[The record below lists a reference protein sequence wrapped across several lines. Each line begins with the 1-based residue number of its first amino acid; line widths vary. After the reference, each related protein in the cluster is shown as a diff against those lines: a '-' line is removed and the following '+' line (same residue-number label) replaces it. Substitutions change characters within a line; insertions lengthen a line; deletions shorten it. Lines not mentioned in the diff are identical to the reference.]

1 VLPDRYALVGYP
13 RQGAPTVDLSAE
25 PFGCMLVD
33 PFETTLVVRE
43 QLLRILPDPVTVL
56 AARRVIV
63 LEGQLPDDLVGFM
76 AALSA
81 AIADR
86 GIWLLALGAATRD
99 HLLVADNQL
108 AEAIDALAALAGA
121 NTPAP

>member
-1 VLPDRYALVGYP
+1 
-13 RQGAPTVDLSAE
+13 
-25 PFGCMLVD
+25 MLVD

-43 QLLRILPDPVTVL
+43 ELLQALPEPATVL

-63 LEGQLPDDLVGFM
+63 LEGQLADDLVGFM

-81 AIADR
+81 AIAER
-86 GIWLLALGAATRD
+86 GVWLLALGAATRD
-99 HLLVADNQL
+99 HLLVADDQL
-108 AEAIDALAALAGA
+108 AEAIDALASLAGD

>member
-1 VLPDRYALVGYP
+1 V
-13 RQGAPTVDLSAE
+13 
-25 PFGCMLVD
+25 LVD

-43 QLLRILPDPVTVL
+43 QLLRSLPEPATVL

-63 LEGQLPDDLVGFM
+63 LEGQLADDLVGFM

-99 HLLVADNQL
+99 HLLVADEQL
-108 AEAIDALAALAGA
+108 AGAMDALAALAGE

>member
-1 VLPDRYALVGYP
+1 V
-13 RQGAPTVDLSAE
+13 
-25 PFGCMLVD
+25 LVD

-43 QLLRILPDPVTVL
+43 ELLRSLPQPATVL

-63 LEGQLPDDLVGFM
+63 LEGQLADDLVGFM
-76 AALSA
+76 AALTG

-99 HLLVADNQL
+99 HLLVADDQL
-108 AEAIDALAALAGA
+108 AEAIHALASLAGESS
-121 NTPAP
+121 PAP

>member
-1 VLPDRYALVGYP
+1 V
-13 RQGAPTVDLSAE
+13 
-25 PFGCMLVD
+25 LVD

-43 QLLRILPDPVTVL
+43 QLLRTLPEPATVL

-63 LEGQLPDDLVGFM
+63 LEGQLADDLVGFM

-99 HLLVADNQL
+99 HLLVADDQL
-108 AEAIDALAALAGA
+108 AEAIEALAALAGV

>member
-1 VLPDRYALVGYP
+1 V
-13 RQGAPTVDLSAE
+13 
-25 PFGCMLVD
+25 LVD

-43 QLLRILPDPVTVL
+43 QLLRSLPEPATVL

-63 LEGQLPDDLVGFM
+63 LEGQLADDLVGFM

>member
-1 VLPDRYALVGYP
+1 V
-13 RQGAPTVDLSAE
+13 
-25 PFGCMLVD
+25 LVD

-43 QLLRILPDPVTVL
+43 VLQRSLPQPATVL

-63 LEGQLPDDLVGFM
+63 LEGQLADDLVGFM
-76 AALSA
+76 AALTG

-99 HLLVADNQL
+99 HLLVADEQL
-108 AEAIDALAALAGA
+108 AEAIDALASLAGE

>member
-1 VLPDRYALVGYP
+1 
-13 RQGAPTVDLSAE
+13 
-25 PFGCMLVD
+25 MLVD

>member
-1 VLPDRYALVGYP
+1 
-13 RQGAPTVDLSAE
+13 
-25 PFGCMLVD
+25 MLVD

-43 QLLRILPDPVTVL
+43 ELLRVLPEPATVL

-63 LEGQLPDDLVGFM
+63 LEGQLADDLVGFL

-99 HLLVADNQL
+99 HLLVADDQL
-108 AEAIDALAALAGA
+108 AEAIDALAALAGE